1 MNYSPAVWMVW
12 RMAALIAKRDQ
23 TLIETKHFL
32 TTIFSL
38 TTLRDTAHFE
48 DPNTAPELDEVA
60 KSFELLGLKASDIL
74 QRLQAPVD
82 VQHMMTMPV
91 HTSSGSAAISR
102 SEICKRAFEQAGIA
116 ATEESISLAR
126 LRHLAGGFLMCSKE
140 LYPIFDI
147 TPAIAAQLIS
157 SLLRPGSPAPAP
169 PLPSPF
175 AVSPNF
181 HGPETRD
188 IVLHTLDANTVLESQ
203 INWSIVGP
211 KFATLCELAW
221 EAGPSGS
228 MSTLLQVLTEK
239 ILSFIPRATH
249 GAILIVDPV
258 TGDLDLKAHMPR
270 GNVSLSKS
278 SALQALKEKK
288 AFIWQR
294 QQNLSKTQFES
305 HLESG
310 VYAPIIA
317 DGRSFGVICLNS
329 KSAAS
334 RLTAEDLF
342 LAASLGHQ
350 IGLVLANRD
359 LKAEVAQKIH
369 VLERLMTNFSPQ
381 VRTYLIQRAQAGRL
395 KLGGERSNVSILCAD
410 IRGFTIMAAS
420 MDTDDLLLLLNDYFA
435 AMVECVF
442 RHQGTIDKFIGDA
455 LLVVFGSPEAH
466 PRHAEQAAKASIDM
480 MAVTREV
487 SERRKTKGER
497 ACEIGIGVHTGDVI
511 HGFIGSVDRM
521 EFTII
526 GDAVNMTTRYCAAA
540 GLSEIIIS
548 PQIYEKLWRDLEV
561 EPLEVATK
569 HEGNLTAYKLLAL
582 HSSTG

>member
-1 MNYSPAVWMVW
+1 MNYSPAIWMVW

-23 TLIETKHFL
+23 TLIEPTHFL

-48 DPNTAPELDEVA
+48 DPDTLPELAEVA
-60 KSFELLGLKASDIL
+60 KSFESFGLKASEIL
-74 QRLQAPVD
+74 QRLQTPAD
-82 VQHMMTMPV
+82 VQHMMTMPA

-116 ATEESISLAR
+116 ATEELISLAR

-140 LYPIFDI
+140 LYPVFGI

-169 PLPSPF
+169 PVPSPF
-175 AVSPNF
+175 VVTPNF

-188 IVLHTLDANTVLESQ
+188 IVLHTLDANAVLESQ

-228 MSTLLQVLTEK
+228 MSTLLQALTEK
-239 ILSFIPRATH
+239 ILGFIPRATH
-249 GAILIVDPV
+249 GAILIVDSV

-329 KSAAS
+329 KSVAS

-480 MAVTREV
+480 MAVTRAV
-487 SERRKTKGER
+487 SERRKAKGER
-497 ACEIGIGVHTGDVI
+497 ACEIGIGVHTGEVI

-582 HSSTG
+582 HSSKG

>member
-23 TLIETKHFL
+23 TLIEPKHFL
-32 TTIFSL
+32 ATIFSL
-38 TTLRDTAHFE
+38 TALRDTANFE
-48 DPNTAPELDEVA
+48 DSETVPELDEVA
-60 KSFELLGLKASDIL
+60 KSFESLDLRVSEIL
-74 QRLQAPVD
+74 PRLQSATD
-82 VQHMMTMPV
+82 AQHVLTMPA
-91 HTSSGSAAISR
+91 HPPSSGSAISR
-102 SEICKRAFEQAGIA
+102 SEASKRAFEQAGIA
-116 ATEESISLAR
+116 AAEESISHAR
-126 LRHLAGGFLMCSKE
+126 LRHLAGGFVMCSKE
-140 LYPIFDI
+140 LCGVLGI
-147 TPAIAAQLIS
+147 TPAIAAQLTS
-157 SLLRPGSPAPAP
+157 SLMRPGSPAPAP
-169 PLPSPF
+169 PVPMPF
-175 AVSPNF
+175 VVSSNF

-188 IVLHTLDANTVLESQ
+188 VVLHALDANSVLESQ

-221 EAGPSGS
+221 EAGASGS
-228 MSTLLQVLTEK
+228 MSTLLQTLTEK
-239 ILSFIPRATH
+239 ILTFIPRATH

-278 SALQALKEKK
+278 SALQALEEKK

-294 QQNLSKTQFES
+294 RQNLSKTQFES

-317 DGRSFGVICLNS
+317 DGKSFGVICLNT

-359 LKAEVAQKIH
+359 LKAEIAQKIH

-410 IRGFTIMAAS
+410 IRGFTMMAAS
-420 MDTDDLLLLLNDYFA
+420 MDADDLLLLLNDYFA
-435 AMVECVF
+435 AMVECIF
-442 RHQGTIDKFIGDA
+442 RYEGTVDKFIGDA

-466 PRHAEQAAKASIDM
+466 PHHAEQAAKAAMAM
-480 MAVTREV
+480 MEVVREV
-487 SERRKTKGER
+487 SARRRAKGER
-497 ACEIGIGVHTGDVI
+497 VCEIGIGVHTGEVI
-511 HGFIGSVDRM
+511 HGFIGSADRM

-526 GDAVNMTTRYCAAA
+526 GDAVNMTARYCAGA
-540 GLSEIIIS
+540 GMSEIIIS
-548 PQIYEKLWRDLEV
+548 PQIYEKLWRELEV
-561 EPLEVATK
+561 EPVEVTTK
-569 HEGNLTAYKLLAL
+569 HEGSLSAYKMLAIRT
-582 HSSTG
+582 S

>member
-1 MNYSPAVWMVW
+1 MNYSPAIWMVW

-23 TLIETKHFL
+23 TLIEPKHFL

-48 DPNTAPELDEVA
+48 DLDTAPELAEVA
-60 KSFELLGLKASDIL
+60 KSFESFGLKANEIL
-74 QRLQAPVD
+74 QRLQTPAD
-82 VQHMMTMPV
+82 VQHMMAMPS
-91 HTSSGSAAISR
+91 HQSSGAAISR

-116 ATEESISLAR
+116 ATEESISLTR

-140 LYPIFDI
+140 LYPLFGI

-169 PLPSPF
+169 PVPSPF
-175 AVSPNF
+175 VVSPNF

-228 MSTLLQVLTEK
+228 MSTLLQALTEK

-249 GAILIVDPV
+249 GAILIVDPI

-317 DGRSFGVICLNS
+317 DGKSFGVICLNS

-466 PRHAEQAAKASIDM
+466 PRHAEEAAKASIDM
-480 MAVTREV
+480 MEVTRAV
-487 SERRKTKGER
+487 SERRKAKGER
-497 ACEIGIGVHTGDVI
+497 ACEIGIGVHTGEVI

-582 HSSTG
+582 HNSKG